1 MKPALTLTL
10 LVALAGCG
18 NLGPLDGRT
27 EFTSRPSSQLTPVD
41 PARVQRVVES
51 ARDDED
57 AHYFHFESTRE
68 HVFDLPESSNWTFL
82 EDVRGQ
88 YVVLDPDEERL
99 TTFRMTLPR
108 RARIEDGFF
117 RATSPAGVVE
127 TFTTADLIEERDG
140 DDVTY
145 KLAYRAIEKG
155 SVIEEAYRVRY
166 EWADSYSPPLYHD
179 IRLQRPFATD
189 TLIARYIVPATW
201 ALRLKQTSPGQYP
214 LMGIKTL
221 KDGRR
226 VLDMTLTDQGGFPD
240 EPYAPHYKEVAPYWE
255 FAVNR
260 IELMAGRPPL
270 YEAPDSWEE
279 LADNVKDYAFKRGGV
294 FSDPVRRRL
303 DEIVD
308 ASASDSAKVAQV
320 TAWVQSNVEPGDE
333 AKNLGDVL
341 KTGRGTIY
349 QITGLTQALLD
360 EAGVET
366 SFLMIH
372 PRSEGYFDQSFI
384 HGGQFVEP
392 AVLARVPGQDYILFP
407 YVDGLPFSYI
417 PEPYQG
423 VAAMRINSDG
433 FDGFITLPQPRAQS
447 YATDVRYEIVIDE
460 DGVVHVDETAVL
472 RGFAAFAMRRRFED
486 LTPEERETEARELLT
501 YTETE
506 VDGFSYELIE
516 EDDANAPLGVR
527 LTYTIDDLVTVTP
540 EEVIFQT
547 GGLLSPA
554 SLKSF
559 SVDTRERQLPI
570 RIYNDELTTKR
581 VSIKFPDAWTLST
594 PLDGVN
600 EQNGFGQ
607 AFANYTVTPGE
618 ILGMQRIRLHASE
631 APSTAYSTLLDITG
645 ARSKLYVPTLVFS
658 TVPSNR
664 AGGGE

>member
-1 MKPALTLTL
+1 M
-10 LVALAGCG
+10 
-18 NLGPLDGRT
+18 
-27 EFTSRPSSQLTPVD
+27 
-41 PARVQRVVES
+41 VES

-57 AHYFHFESTRE
+57 AHYFRFETTRE
-68 HVFDLPESSNWTFL
+68 HVFGFPEVATWTFL

-155 SVIEEAYRVRY
+155 SVIEEAFRIRY
-166 EWADSYSPPLYHD
+166 EWADDYSPPLYHD
-179 IRLQRPFATD
+179 VRLQQSFATD
-189 TLIARYIVPATW
+189 TLVARYIVPSTW
-201 ALRLKQTSPGQYP
+201 GMTLKRIAPGEYP
-214 LMGIKTL
+214 PLEIAAL

-226 VLDMTLTDQGGFPD
+226 VLDITLTDQAGFPD
-240 EPYAPHYKEVAPYWE
+240 EPYAPYFKEVAPYWE
-255 FAVNR
+255 FAINR
-260 IELMAGRPPL
+260 INLIGGRPPL
-270 YEAPDSWEE
+270 YEAPDTWEK
-279 LADNVKDYAFKRGGV
+279 LAGNIKDYAFKRGGV
-294 FSDPVRRRL
+294 FSDPVRRKL
-303 DEIVD
+303 GEIVD
-308 ASASDSAKVAQV
+308 ASASDSAKVAQI
-320 TAWVQSNVEPGDE
+320 TTWVQSNIEPGDE
-333 AKNLGDVL
+333 ARNLGDVL
-341 KTGRGTIY
+341 KTGRGNLY
-349 QITGLTQALLD
+349 QITGLAQALLD

-372 PRSEGYFDQSFI
+372 PRSEGHFDPSFV
-384 HGGQFVEP
+384 HAGQFVEP
-392 AVLARVPGQDYILFP
+392 AVLARVPGNDYILFP

-423 VAAMRINSDG
+423 VTAMRIDSDG
-433 FDGFITLPQPRAQS
+433 FDGFISLPQPRAQS
-447 YATDVRYEIVIDE
+447 YATDVRYEIEIDE

-472 RGFAAFAMRRRFED
+472 RGFAAFAMRKRFED
-486 LTPEERETEARELLT
+486 LTPDERTTEARELLT

-506 VDGFSYELIE
+506 VDAFTYELQD

-540 EEVIFQT
+540 EEAIFQT

-554 SLKSF
+554 SLRSF
-559 SVDTRERQLPI
+559 SVDVRERQLPI

-581 VSIKFPDAWTLST
+581 VSIRFPDSWTLST

-600 EQNGFGQ
+600 ERNGFGQ

-618 ILGMQRIRLHASE
+618 ILGMQRIRLNASE
-631 APSTAYSTLLDITG
+631 APSTEYRALLDITG
-645 ARSKLYVPTLVFS
+645 ASSKLYVPTLVFS
-658 TVPSNR
+658 TAAPSPTAA
-664 AGGGE
+664 AGE